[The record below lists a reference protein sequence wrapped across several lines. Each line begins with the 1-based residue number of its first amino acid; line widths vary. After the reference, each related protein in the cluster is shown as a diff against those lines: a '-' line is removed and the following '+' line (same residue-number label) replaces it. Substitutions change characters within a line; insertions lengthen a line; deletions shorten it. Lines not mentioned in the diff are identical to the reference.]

1 MAEVTLRIND
11 RNYAVAC
18 DDGEEAHLERL
29 GALINQRIEDLVA
42 LVGRVDEP
50 RLLVM
55 TSLLIA
61 DELAEANAR
70 VTELEDG
77 ARKKD
82 FAETEAPLAAAQA
95 AVALDRCA
103 SRIESIAVRLEDA

>member
-1 MAEVTLRIND
+1 MAEVTLKING

-18 DDGEEAHLERL
+18 DDGEEDHLERL
-29 GALINQRIEDLVA
+29 GALVNQRIEDLVA

-61 DELAEANAR
+61 DELAEANTR
-70 VTELEDG
+70 VSELEAG

-82 FAETEAPLAAAQA
+82 LLETGTPLATAQA
-95 AVALDRCA
+95 AAALENCA
-103 SRIESIAVRLEDA
+103 SRIESIAARLEGA

>member
-1 MAEVTLRIND
+1 MAEVTLKING

-29 GALINQRIEDLVA
+29 GTLINQRIEDLVA

-70 VTELEDG
+70 VSELEDG
-77 ARKKD
+77 AR
-82 FAETEAPLAAAQA
+82 ARTNGEADTNMAAAQA
-95 AVALDRCA
+95 ALALDRCA
-103 SRIESIAVRLEDA
+103 SRIESIAARLEEA

>member
-1 MAEVTLRIND
+1 MAEVTLEING

-61 DELAEANAR
+61 DELAEANTR
-70 VTELEDG
+70 VAELEDG
-77 ARKKD
+77 GRRRNL
-82 FAETEAPLAAAQA
+82 AETETPLMAAQA

-103 SRIESIAVRLEDA
+103 NRIESIAARLEDA